1 MKRHIKKLYQGKK
14 VILRTAIVVSILAG
28 ATAIAQFVPPP
39 NAPRLPTPPPAPP
52 TLPTPPAPPAQPP
65 SAPQTPAAL
74 QGFGQALSGLSD
86 KLMAAF
92 QEGRQEFVN
101 VETPE
106 GGLGPIFNGRSCAEC
121 HSAPAVGGGSNTTV
135 TRFGRVENDKFDP
148 LESLGGSLLQRFAV
162 NPAVRETIPHEANVV
177 AQRIST
183 PLFGL
188 GLIEA
193 IPDSTLI
200 QNGSIVKP
208 DGVRGR
214 AAEVIDITTGEKRVG
229 RFGWKSQLASIL
241 AFSADA
247 YSNEMGI
254 TNRFFPKENA
264 PNGDQ
269 ALLARFKR
277 TVDPEDVLDTDGRGD
292 IDLVADYMR
301 LLAPPPR
308 LPMNAQAIA
317 GEVSFTQLGCA
328 SCHTVT
334 LHTGLNAIPALDR
347 KPVNLYSDLLLHDMG
362 RLNDGIAQS
371 SATMH
376 EMRTAP
382 LWGLRARNRYL
393 HDGRANTVD
402 AAIRAHEGEGT
413 VSRDRYNRLNQQ
425 QRQQL
430 LDFLATL

>member
-1 MKRHIKKLYQGKK
+1 MKSNIKKLSQGKK
-14 VILRTAIVVSILAG
+14 LILRTAIVASILAG
-28 ATAIAQFVPPP
+28 ATAVAQFTQPPSP
-39 NAPRLPTPPPAPP
+39 PRQPPA
-52 TLPTPPAPPAQPP
+52 PAQPP
-65 SAPQTPAAL
+65 PIPVAL
-74 QGFGQALSGLSD
+74 QGFGQALSGLSV

-92 QEGRQEFVN
+92 EEGRQEFVN
-101 VETPE
+101 IETPE
-106 GGLGPIFNGRSCAEC
+106 GGLGPIFNGKSCAEC
-121 HSAPAVGGGSNTTV
+121 HTSPVVGGGSNTKV
-135 TRFGRVENDKFDP
+135 TRFGRVVNDKFDP
-148 LESLGGSLLQRFAV
+148 LDLLGGSLLQRFAID
-162 NPAVRETIPHEANVV
+162 PAVRETIPREANVI
-177 AQRIST
+177 AQRMST

-200 QNGSIVKP
+200 QNARIAKP

-214 AAEVIDITTGEKRVG
+214 AAEVTDITTGENRIG
-229 RFGWKSQLASIL
+229 RFGWKAQLASIL

-254 TNRFFPKENA
+254 TNRFFPVENA
-264 PNGDQ
+264 PNGNQ
-269 ALLARFKR
+269 ALLAKFKR
-277 TVDPEDVLDTDGRGD
+277 TADPEDVLDTDGRGD

-308 LPMNAQAIA
+308 LPMNAQALA

-328 SCHTVT
+328 SCHTAT

-371 SATMH
+371 NATMH

-382 LWGLRARNRYL
+382 LWGLRARDQYL

-402 AAIRAHEGEGT
+402 AAIRAHDGEGT

>member
-1 MKRHIKKLYQGKK
+1 MTPNPEQRRLARK
-14 VILRTAIVVSILAG
+14 VALRTAIALSIMAG
-28 ATAIAQFVPPP
+28 ATAVAQFAPPRPPAPRPP
-39 NAPRLPTPPPAPP
+39 NAANAPS
-52 TLPTPPAPPAQPP
+52 AP
-65 SAPQTPAAL
+65 SAPQPITNNM
-74 QGFGQALSGLSD
+74 QGFGDALAGLSAT
-86 KLMAAF
+86 LTRAF
-92 QEGRQEFVN
+92 QDGRAEFTN

-121 HSAPAVGGGSNTTV
+121 HTAPVVGGGSRTVV

-148 LESLGGSLLQRFAV
+148 LDALGGSLLQRFAI
-162 NPAVRETIPHEANVV
+162 NPAARETIPHEANVV
-177 AQRIST
+177 AQRLST

-200 QNGSIVKP
+200 QNAKITKL

-214 AAEVIDITTGEKRVG
+214 AAEVTDITTGEKRIG
-229 RFGWKSQLASIL
+229 RFGWKAQLASIL

-264 PNGDQ
+264 PNGDE

-277 TVDPEDVLDTDGRGD
+277 TVDPEDILDTDGRGD

-308 LPMNAQAIA
+308 LAMTPQAIA
-317 GEVSFTQLGCA
+317 GEISFTQLGCA
-328 SCHTVT
+328 SCHTPT
-334 LHTGLNAIPALDR
+334 MHTGLNVIPALDR
-347 KPVNLYSDLLLHDMG
+347 KAVNLYSDLLLHDMG
-362 RLNDGIAQS
+362 RLNDGIAQGN
-371 SATMH
+371 ATMH
-376 EMRTAP
+376 EMRTPP
-382 LWGLRARNRYL
+382 LWGLRARDRYL
-393 HDGRANTVD
+393 HDGRTNSVD
-402 AAIRAHEGEGT
+402 GAIRAHEGEGT
-413 VSRDRYNRLNQQ
+413 VSRDRYTRMNQQ